1 MTRFARACVLVV
13 AVACGCATETA
24 PPDEERAW
32 VLDAVGFPGVTDG
45 TAPGF
50 DLDGRT
56 SERDDAAGCFHSD
69 LVDEEGRTGI
79 DNQLAVL
86 RADLEGVIGD
96 AVDGIVAGAIR
107 GGQLLLVVR
116 VRGLDDPVSDDS
128 VEVTV
133 TQATGVPL
141 VGTDGT
147 LLPLQTLEVEADPQA
162 RWFPARVV
170 DGVLETDPMD
180 LVLALE
186 ILVARFDLVLHDAR
200 VRLAVDGGEDLVS
213 PGVLGGGTPTADL
226 LALIES
232 TDEDTLK
239 AVAPAILESAAD
251 LRPDATGACAD
262 LSIGL
267 TYQAVPVFLWE

>member
-1 MTRFARACVLVV
+1 MTRIARACVVL
-13 AVACGCATETA
+13 AVACGCAAETA
-24 PPDEERAW
+24 PPGEERAW
-32 VLDAVGFPGVTDG
+32 VLDAVAFPGVSDG
-45 TAPGF
+45 VAPGF
-50 DLDGRT
+50 DLDGRV
-56 SERDDAAGCFHSD
+56 SERDDAAGCHHAD
-69 LVDEEGRTGI
+69 LVDAEGRTGV

-96 AVDGIVAGAIR
+96 AVDGLVEGAIR
-107 GGQLLLVVR
+107 DGQLLLVVR

-133 TQATGVPL
+133 SQATGVPL
-141 VGTDGT
+141 VGTDGR
-147 LLPLQTLEVEADPQA
+147 LLPLQTLELDADLQSP
-162 RWFPARVV
+162 WFPARVV
-170 DGVLETDPMD
+170 DGFLETAPMD
-180 LVLALE
+180 IVLPLE

-200 VRLAVDGGEDLVS
+200 VRFAVAEAEGVAS
-213 PGVLGGGTPTADL
+213 PGVLGGGTPVADL
-226 LALIES
+226 LALIDS

-251 LRPDATGACAD
+251 LRPDATGACVD